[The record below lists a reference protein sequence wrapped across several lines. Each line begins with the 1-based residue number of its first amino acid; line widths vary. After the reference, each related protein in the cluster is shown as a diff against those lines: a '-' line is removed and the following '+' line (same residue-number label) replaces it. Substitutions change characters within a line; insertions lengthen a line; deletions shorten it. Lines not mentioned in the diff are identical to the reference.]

1 MRYGLALVCAFSL
14 ALGQAQA
21 DGDNIW
27 GALVLAT
34 KETPAQPIPTKLG
47 GYAPTIERVF
57 GYNSLYLLGEKK
69 TELIKGGQEWLIPSK
84 EFFFQIRYGE
94 REKARYLLHIDLY
107 RKDTLLITTDVR
119 LARDAPLY
127 IRGPEWG
134 KGQLILLLEVR

>member
-1 MRYGLALVCAFSL
+1 MRVLLASTLLLFAVAGFSR
-14 ALGQAQA
+14 A
-21 DGDNIW
+21 DGDQIW

-34 KETPAQPIPTKLG
+34 KENPPQDVPKKLV

-69 TELIKGGQEWLIPSK
+69 TELVKGGQEWLVPTK
-84 EFFFQIRYGE
+84 EFFFQVRCAE
-94 REKARYLLHIDLY
+94 REASRYLLHIDLY
-107 RKDTLLITTDVR
+107 RKEVLLVTTDVR